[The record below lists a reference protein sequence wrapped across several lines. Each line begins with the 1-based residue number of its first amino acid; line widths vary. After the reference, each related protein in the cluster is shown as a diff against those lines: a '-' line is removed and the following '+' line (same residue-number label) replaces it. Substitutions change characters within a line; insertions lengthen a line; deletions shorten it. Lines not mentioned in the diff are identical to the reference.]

1 MLKGRGGGIRSR
13 ERERERERKRDGKSH
28 LLNFIKR
35 RGYEE
40 MRYLQKCEKK
50 SEHVISPAD
59 E

>member
-1 MLKGRGGGIRSR
+1 MLKGRGGDKIK
-13 ERERERERKRDGKSH
+13 RERKRDGKSH

-50 SEHVISPAD
+50 K
-59 E
+59 